1 VRCVALVLVVLAC
14 AFGASGCG
22 SHQKA
27 STPPTVAGRTEATQN
42 FLTPSFKA
50 AASAQ
55 ATEISA
61 FVVDLQRHLAQHVQ
75 VSGGLL
81 KTNCTGGVETA
92 VSQRASSGQEKQVAR
107 TLLAACQDLNRAITA
122 AEGGKTAKA
131 KQLASQALTQA
142 KLAASASR

>member
-1 VRCVALVLVVLAC
+1 MALVLVVLAC

-22 SHQKA
+22 GKKES
-27 STPPTVAGRTEATQN
+27 SPPTVAGTTQGAQN

-61 FVVDLQRHLAQHVQ
+61 FVVDLRRNLKAHVQ

-81 KTNCTGGVETA
+81 HANCTGSVETA

-122 AEGGKTAKA
+122 AEAGKAAKA

>member
-1 VRCVALVLVVLAC
+1 VALVLVVLAC

-22 SHQKA
+22 GKKES
-27 STPPTVAGRTEATQN
+27 SPPTVAGTTQGAQN

-61 FVVDLQRHLAQHVQ
+61 FVVDLRRNLKAHVQ

-81 KTNCTGGVETA
+81 HSNCTGGVETA
-92 VSQRASSGQEKQVAR
+92 VSQRASSSQEKQVAR
-107 TLLAACQDLNRAITA
+107 TLLTACQDLNRAITA
-122 AEGGKTAKA
+122 AEAGKAAKA
-131 KQLASQALTQA
+131 KQLASRALTQA

>member
-1 VRCVALVLVVLAC
+1 MALVLVALAC
-14 AFGASGCG
+14 ALGASGCG
-22 SHQKA
+22 GKKQS
-27 STPPTVAGRTEATQN
+27 SPPTVAGTTEAAQN

-61 FVVDLQRHLAQHVQ
+61 FVADLQRNLAAHVQ

-81 KTNCTGGVETA
+81 HTNCTGGVETA

-107 TLLAACQDLNRAITA
+107 TLLTACQDLNRAVAA
-122 AEGGKTAKA
+122 AEAGKAARAKRF
-131 KQLASQALTQA
+131 ASQALAQA

>member
-1 VRCVALVLVVLAC
+1 VRRVAFLLAVLAL
-14 AFGASGCG
+14 AGCG
-22 SHQKA
+22 SHAKQ
-27 STPPTVAGRTEATQN
+27 SSPPTVAGTTQSAQN

-61 FVVDLQRHLAQHVQ
+61 FVVDLRRNLKAHVQ

-81 KTNCTGGVETA
+81 HSNCTGGVETA
-92 VSQRASSGQEKQVAR
+92 VSQRANSGQEKQVAR
-107 TLLAACQDLNRAITA
+107 TLLTACQDLNRAITA
-122 AEGGKTAKA
+122 AEAGKAAKA
-131 KQLASQALTQA
+131 EQLASQALAQA

>member
-1 VRCVALVLVVLAC
+1 MRCFALVLGVLAC
-14 AFGASGCG
+14 ALGASGCG
-22 SHQKA
+22 GGKHS
-27 STPPTVAGRTEATQN
+27 SPPTVAGTTEAAQN

-61 FVVDLQRHLAQHVQ
+61 FVVDLRRNLAAQVQ

-81 KTNCTGGVETA
+81 HANCTGSVETA
-92 VSQRASSGQEKQVAR
+92 VSQRASSSQEKQVAR
-107 TLLAACQDLNRAITA
+107 TLLTACQDLNRAIAA
-122 AEGGKTAKA
+122 AEGGKAAKA

-142 KLAASASR
+142 KLAARASR